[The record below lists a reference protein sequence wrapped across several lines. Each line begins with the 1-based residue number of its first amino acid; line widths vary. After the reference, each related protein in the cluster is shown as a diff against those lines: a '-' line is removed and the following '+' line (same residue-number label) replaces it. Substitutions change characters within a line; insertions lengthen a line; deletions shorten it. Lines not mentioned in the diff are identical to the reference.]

1 MDASKHLKRR
11 FASALFTLLMALLAV
26 VAATFAWYIY
36 HTSART
42 IRMHMAAGS
51 GMSLEISNDFEDG
64 YGYAVELKAAGKL
77 NPVSTDK
84 ISGGFQKVT
93 EFTAESKNSS
103 RLLASF
109 FEPGDNTDYYKTS
122 LYLRTS
128 SDKMTVYLSDIG
140 YSDNDELNP
149 ISTAIRVGLV
159 PHLPGKDT
167 KAVGE
172 YIFEINDK
180 NNTDDSAGYNT
191 LKGEDGHVLD
201 SSKRD
206 GSTVPF
212 DPYYKDNFCN
222 YDTDTGIVS
231 LKPNSIPICTV
242 EGDKNGRP
250 GTPVEL
256 TIYIWLEGC
265 DRDCTRNLCDQ
276 TLSNLALSFA
286 GYSENNEGE
295 AAYGK

>member
-1 MDASKHLKRR
+1 MKLDASKHLKRR
-11 FASALFTLLMALLAV
+11 FASALFALLMALFAV

-36 HTSART
+36 NTGAHTT
-42 IRMHMAAGS
+42 KVHMAAGS

-64 YGYAVELKAAGKL
+64 YGYATELKVAGKL

-93 EFTAESKNSS
+93 EFTSESPGSS
-103 RLLASF
+103 KLLATL
-109 FEPGDNTDYYKTS
+109 FEPGESSDYYKTS
-122 LYLRTS
+122 LYLRTT

-140 YSDNDELNP
+140 FSDDDGANP
-149 ISTAIRVGLV
+149 ISTAIRVGIV

-167 KAVGE
+167 ETVGE
-172 YIFEINDK
+172 YIFEISDEE
-180 NNTDDSAGYNT
+180 NTDASAGYNT
-191 LKGEDGHVLD
+191 KKGEDGHVLD
-201 SSKRD
+201 SSKTD

-212 DPYYKDNFCN
+212 QPYYKENFCN
-222 YDTDTGIVS
+222 YDIETGIVS
-231 LKPNSIPICTV
+231 LKPDSIPICTV

-265 DRDCTRNLCDQ
+265 DRDCTRNLCDK

-286 GYSENNEGE
+286 GYSENN
-295 AAYGK
+295 